1 MRQQGVV
8 RADTSVQFQKHVVAQ
23 YTVGR
28 LFSGTLPLRFYP
40 VSYGV
45 VRLRR
50 MTFQSCARP
59 ASWEEIRTLRGRF
72 GLFERL
78 DLMPHRP
85 TDSTHVL
92 PQSEHIDTEMVVSS
106 LSMR

>member
-50 MTFQSCARP
+50 MTFQK
-59 ASWEEIRTLRGRF
+59 RGK
-72 GLFERL
+72 LKLSRL
-78 DLMPHRP
+78 ADVRCRSRH
-85 TDSTHVL
+85 
-92 PQSEHIDTEMVVSS
+92 
-106 LSMR
+106 